1 MRLSICGVGR
11 TKTASRISRKPAGTS
26 TGSSRNVSEAAIQ
39 QQIRLALSR
48 AGSVMHRNNI
58 GAYRD
63 DQGRVIR
70 YGVGN
75 PGGSDLIGWTPVLIT
90 HEMVGGMLGV
100 FTAIEVK
107 APRGRP
113 TEAQLNF
120 LRQVQ
125 LGGGIAGIARSTQD
139 ALALLTRPK

>member
-1 MRLSICGVGR
+1 M
-11 TKTASRISRKPAGTS
+11 
-26 TGSSRNVSEAAIQ
+26 SEAAIQ

-90 HEMVGGMLGV
+90 HDMVGGILGV

-139 ALALLTRPK
+139 ALALLTHAK